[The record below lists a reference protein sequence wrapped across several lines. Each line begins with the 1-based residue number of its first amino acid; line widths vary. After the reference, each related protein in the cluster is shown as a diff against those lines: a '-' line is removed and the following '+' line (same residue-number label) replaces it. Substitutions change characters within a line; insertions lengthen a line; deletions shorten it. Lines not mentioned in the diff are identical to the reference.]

1 MYALKIHRVTGN
13 SQVELVP
20 IYEDKK
26 VEVHFEEGNKSVDV
40 FATEEFEVHQSKV
53 GDVLMYK
60 NRELTL
66 PIVVVFQGV
75 EDRRDVARLAEQ
87 FIKSS
92 KPS

>member
-1 MYALKIHRVTGN
+1 
-13 SQVELVP
+13 
-20 IYEDKK
+20 
-26 VEVHFEEGNKSVDV
+26 
-40 FATEEFEVHQSKV
+40 
-53 GDVLMYK
+53 MYK